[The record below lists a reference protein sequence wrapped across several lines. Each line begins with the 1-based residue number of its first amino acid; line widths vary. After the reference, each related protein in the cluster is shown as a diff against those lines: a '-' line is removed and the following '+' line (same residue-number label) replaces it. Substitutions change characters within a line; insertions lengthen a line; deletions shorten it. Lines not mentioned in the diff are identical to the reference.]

1 MTNDRV
7 EQPSTEHDPY
17 ARRPGCVTGVDGRT
31 DRTTTA
37 MVAGIATAVVGL
49 FVSGLLQ
56 VAEGIALPACAV
68 LGVAVWLVL
77 RARRRRREK
86 RAGRSPDAVP
96 EARDRAIAQAN
107 EGRRFFIATNPVVVI
122 VMGAI
127 FLVLAIAPLSFE
139 GVSVG
144 RLVVAV
150 AVGLSGI
157 ATIVQGAGTLIL
169 QHRQKAPTSLR
180 GSESGAE
187 REV

>member
-1 MTNDRV
+1 MTNDQV

-17 ARRPGCVTGVDGRT
+17 ARRSGYVTGVDGRT

-56 VAEGIALPACAV
+56 IAEGIALPACAV
-68 LGVAVWLVL
+68 LGIAVWLVL

-107 EGRRFFIATNPVVVI
+107 GGRRFFIATNPVVVI

-127 FLVLAIAPLSFE
+127 FLVLAIAPLLFE

-169 QHRQKAPTSLR
+169 QHRHQAPTSMR

>member
-1 MTNDRV
+1 VAGLARA
-7 EQPSTEHDPY
+7 STSTGE
-17 ARRPGCVTGVDGRT
+17 ARRS
-31 DRTTTA
+31 
-37 MVAGIATAVVGL
+37 IARC
-49 FVSGLLQ
+49 
-56 VAEGIALPACAV
+56 CA
-68 LGVAVWLVL
+68 
-77 RARRRRREK
+77 
-86 RAGRSPDAVP
+86 

-107 EGRRFFIATNPVVVI
+107 GGRQFFIAPNPVVVI

-127 FLVLAIAPLSFE
+127 FLVLAIAPLLFD

-144 RLVVAV
+144 RLVVSV
-150 AVGLSGI
+150 VVGLSGI